1 MPSPEPRH
9 PAGLDPERDG
19 VPRGG
24 PDWVQI
30 LSRLGLLGIGLVFIY
45 STGNAFDKGGSA
57 PMFRQLQWIALG
69 GCLWAACAL
78 IDYRSAFFRLLS
90 CLLYAAVIVLLVFTL
105 KFGVRIYGATR
116 WLAVGSLRIQPS
128 EFAKTVMVLFLAVV
142 FSVPRFDVNKKTGLL
157 LSLLIFTT
165 PFFLIAREPDLGS
178 AAVLL
183 PAYIGMVFCAGLK
196 WRSILLATVAVLL
209 IGGTVVLNETMRF
222 KPLLRQYQR
231 DRIRVFFNPDS
242 DRRHR
247 GYNVYQSR
255 LAVGSG
261 GLTGKGIGSGEQNT
275 LGFLPHTVA
284 NNDFI
289 FSVIAEETGYIG
301 SLVLL
306 ALYAFFMY
314 SVWRTAFL
322 ASDDLGRFIASGIGC
337 VMIFHIF
344 VNIGMSIGIAPVTGL
359 PLPFVSYGGSFIL
372 SGMAACGILQSIY
385 RRRRREP

>member
-1 MPSPEPRH
+1 V
-9 PAGLDPERDG
+9 GFDPEREG

-30 LSRLGLLGIGLVFIY
+30 LSLLGLLGIGFIFIY
-45 STGNAFDKGGSA
+45 STGNAFDKGGSVLL
-57 PMFRQLQWIALG
+57 FRQAQWACLG
-69 GCLWAACAL
+69 GCLWAVCAL
-78 IDYRSAFFRLLS
+78 IDYRSAFFRLLV
-90 CLLYAAVIVLLVFTL
+90 CLLYAAVVVLLIFTL
-105 KFGVRIYGATR
+105 NFGVRIYGAAR
-116 WLAVGSLRIQPS
+116 WLAIGSLRLQPS

-183 PAYIGMVFCAGLK
+183 PAYIGMIFCAGLK
-196 WRSILLATVAVLL
+196 WRSILIATIAVLL
-209 IGGTVVLNETMRF
+209 IGGTVALNEAMRF
-222 KPLLRQYQR
+222 KPLLREYQR
-231 DRIRVFFNPDS
+231 DRIRVFLNPDS

-261 GLTGKGIGSGEQNT
+261 GLVGKGIGRGEQNT
-275 LGFLPHTVA
+275 LGFLPHTIA

-289 FSVIAEETGYIG
+289 FSVIAEETGYVG

-306 ALYAFFMY
+306 VLYALFMY
-314 SVWRTAFL
+314 SIWRTAFL
-322 ASDDLGRFIASGIGC
+322 AQDSLGRFIASGIGC

-385 RRRRREP
+385 RRRSREL